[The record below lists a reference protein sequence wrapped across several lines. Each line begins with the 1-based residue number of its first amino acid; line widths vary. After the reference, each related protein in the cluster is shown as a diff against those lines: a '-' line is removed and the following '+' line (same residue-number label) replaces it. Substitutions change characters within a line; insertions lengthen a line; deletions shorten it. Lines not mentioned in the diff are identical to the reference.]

1 MAFEYDLHQPDTLLS
16 RDIGKT
22 DETGVTATL
31 HEDELPEILIH
42 GDEYSPF
49 GVGPGQQHSI
59 ARIGATIPGLRDVV
73 TLLTEPGRKPC
84 TGTPINEKPHD
95 VPTRT
100 ASNESWAMTACA

>member
-1 MAFEYDLHQPDTLLS
+1 
-16 RDIGKT
+16 
-22 DETGVTATL
+22 
-31 HEDELPEILIH
+31 
-42 GDEYSPF
+42 
-49 GVGPGQQHSI
+49 
-59 ARIGATIPGLRDVV
+59 V